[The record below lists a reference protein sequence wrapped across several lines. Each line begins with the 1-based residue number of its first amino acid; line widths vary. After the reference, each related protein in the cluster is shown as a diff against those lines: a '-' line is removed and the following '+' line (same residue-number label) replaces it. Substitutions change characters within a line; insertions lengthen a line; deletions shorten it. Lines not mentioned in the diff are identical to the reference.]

1 MSDPLEGHRWPSDVI
16 TYTFATSNFAGQ
28 PLSFSSFITDPR
40 YQAVVEN
47 AAAAWSAVSGIQF
60 QFVADSP
67 TADIRVGF
75 GLLHPAQGGNIGST
89 YWSFTGPNYLPGTI
103 VAAEDPSETPLVPLA
118 SGDLQYSGFLS
129 GLQQVV
135 EHEFGHALG
144 LAHNADDPNAVMYP
158 TVGPSDNSGP
168 DISDIQAIQS
178 LYGPPTPTLQFI
190 TVVREDY
197 VAGLGREPEPDG
209 LAHWSDFLSGGGT
222 AAQLAELISQS
233 SEFQSL
239 HSQQTDPA
247 YIENLYESGLG
258 RPADPGGLQGW
269 MSALQAGTLD
279 RAGVLAGIAQ
289 SPESQQHLQ
298 FV

>member
-16 TYTFATSNFAGQ
+16 TYAFATSDFAGQ
-28 PLSFSSFITDPR
+28 PLSFSSFIADPR
-40 YQAVVEN
+40 YQAVVER

-60 QFVADSP
+60 QLVSDSP
-67 TADIRVGF
+67 AADIRVGF
-75 GLLHPAQGGNIGST
+75 GLLHPFQGGNIGST
-89 YWSFTGPNYLPGTI
+89 YWSSSGPYYLPGT
-103 VAAEDPSETPLVPLA
+103 VLAAEDPSETPLVPLA
-118 SGDLQYSGFLS
+118 SGDFQYSGSLS

-144 LAHNADDPNAVMYP
+144 LAHNTDDSSAVMYP
-158 TVGPSDNSGP
+158 TAGPSNDSGP
-168 DISDIQAIQS
+168 DLSDIQAIQS
-178 LYGPPTPTLQFI
+178 LYGLPSPTLQFI

-197 VAGLGREPEPDG
+197 VTGLGREPEPDG
-209 LAHWSDFLSGGGT
+209 LAHWTDFLSGGGT
-222 AAQLAELISQS
+222 DAQLAELISQS

-247 YIENLYESGLG
+247 YIESLYESGLG
-258 RPADPGGLQGW
+258 RPADAGGLQGW
-269 MSALQAGTLD
+269 LSALQAGTLD